1 MAESSNFGE
10 TTHQVAIDPLSP
22 GGKISFSV
30 DSDNVQM
37 AGGVVLNIN
46 GTKLRDIYRS
56 EKSVTQLM
64 NKVVLNVLG
73 GIRYDQDVENINA
86 EYLHVQVHCYT
97 DERFLEVLAECESRN
112 MARRLVEEFL
122 KIGLDIKDLRVIIE
136 NMEEIKT
143 KKARIMS
150 R

>member
-1 MAESSNFGE
+1 MAESLNFGGA
-10 TTHQVAIDPLSP
+10 TRQMAIDPLSP
-22 GGKISFSV
+22 GGNISFSV

-73 GIRYDQDVENINA
+73 GVRYDQDVENINA
-86 EYLHVQVHCYT
+86 EYLHVQVHCHT
-97 DERFLEVLAECESRN
+97 DERFLEVLADCESGN
-112 MARRLVEEFL
+112 MASRLVEEFL
-122 KIGLDIKDLRVIIE
+122 QIGLNIKNLRVVIE
-136 NMEEIKT
+136 NMYEVKV
-143 KKARIMS
+143 KKARI
-150 R
+150 RR